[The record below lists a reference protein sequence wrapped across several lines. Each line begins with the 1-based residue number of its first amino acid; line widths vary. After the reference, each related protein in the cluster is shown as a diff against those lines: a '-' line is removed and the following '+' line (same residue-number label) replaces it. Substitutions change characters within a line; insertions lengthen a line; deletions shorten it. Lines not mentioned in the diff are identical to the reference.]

1 MLPPRPEPTD
11 DVHAVTIG
19 TVAWGLAALALLPFW
34 DDLVAADRGWW
45 LWTCAAGVGLGLFGV
60 DYCRRRAVGARAVFP
75 AGATPGATPA
85 ATAPDPATNPTGGP
99 AELPGEPPSS
109 HEAPPATPQHR

>member
-19 TVAWGLAALALLPFW
+19 TVAWGVAALALLPFW

-60 DYCRRRAVGARAVFP
+60 DYCRRQAVGAGTASP
-75 AGATPGATPA
+75 AGATPAT
-85 ATAPDPATNPTGGP
+85 TASAPATNPTGDP
-99 AELPGEPPSS
+99 AEVPGEPPSS